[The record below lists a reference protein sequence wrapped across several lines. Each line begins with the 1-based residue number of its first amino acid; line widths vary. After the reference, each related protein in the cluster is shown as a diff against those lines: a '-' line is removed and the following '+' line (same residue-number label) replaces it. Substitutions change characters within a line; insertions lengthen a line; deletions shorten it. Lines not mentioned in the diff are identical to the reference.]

1 MIFYYSKNLKGNYN
15 FFYQNLEGKLRN
27 LINSKILIENFDKF
41 ETKIEDLIK
50 ELEFNKN
57 EIKSKLNN
65 DEYNKIKKFADLI
78 ILKKNNDMKKIIN
91 QCEEKED
98 FKERL
103 RLFQQ
108 ILNNNLILKNNLADS
123 FLINIYDREK
133 YLDNESK
140 NKTEW
145 LFDNNWK
152 EYYFKSFYRKEC
164 LFMTILLLLFI
175 IYFLVKINK
184 KL

>member
-1 MIFYYSKNLKGNYN
+1 
-15 FFYQNLEGKLRN
+15 
-27 LINSKILIENFDKF
+27 
-41 ETKIEDLIK
+41 
-50 ELEFNKN
+50 
-57 EIKSKLNN
+57 
-65 DEYNKIKKFADLI
+65 
-78 ILKKNNDMKKIIN
+78 MKKIIN